1 LRAAGWS
8 GSVLAVPPSEG
19 GIATMT
25 VTVSQ
30 APCDALHKVDGPDRG
45 EVAERLLD
53 ASKGEGE
60 EARRLWR
67 VEPEPRMLDEIGWSP
82 VVRAPS
88 HCAPAQ
94 LADARAGERS

>member
-8 GSVLAVPPSEG
+8 GSVFAVPPSEG

-30 APCDALHKVDGPDRG
+30 APCDALHKETLSDLTAVG
-45 EVAERLLD
+45 AIYLD